1 MSNLSTTAMNTP
13 NPDTLTP
20 SELEF
25 WAKESCWI
33 RKDEQGFFR
42 IQDRLVAGS
51 SYKYEKFRKE
61 FTQDE
66 VVQMLHKHRGSVAA
80 EFARYGCD

>member
-1 MSNLSTTAMNTP
+1 MNTP

-25 WAKESCWI
+25 WAKESCFV
-33 RKDEQGFFR
+33 RKDEAGFYR
-42 IQDRLVAGS
+42 MEDRPVKGA
-51 SYKYEKFRKE
+51 SYRYERYRHDYTE
-61 FTQDE
+61 AE
-66 VVQMLHKHRGSVAA
+66 VVELLHRHRRYVAA